1 MLQISCILTGYP
13 KVRYF
18 LIFCS
23 VITPELVSLTIRK
36 TGIDP
41 IVVFRIFDDYLFY
54 MTKVER
60 LFDVAYYARETYNLE
75 HYLSTKYNGK
85 WQAISNKNFIETAN
99 QISKYLLSEGIVPGD
114 KVALITTANRTEWNL
129 MDQAVLQIGAHTVP
143 IYPTVSEEEMEYI
156 FNHSEAKIAFVSDE
170 ELYRKTQKIKP
181 KLSFLGKVY
190 SFDKI
195 DGVVSI
201 EEAIKQGSRLTSDDE
216 VGKLRE
222 AVKPDDLASIIYTSG
237 TTGKPKG
244 VMLSHHNIIANFM
257 GCQDRVPLHYGK
269 DKALSFLPC
278 CHVYERMLLY
288 LYQYGGIS
296 IYFAES
302 IDKIAENINEVK
314 PNVMCVVPR
323 LLEKVYDKI
332 IEKGSKLSGIQKK
345 IFFWAVNI
353 GEQYPVVGSKNPF
366 YSLQLKLAQKLV
378 LRKWKEGLGGQLD
391 LIVSGSAPLQ
401 PRLARIFSASGM
413 LVMEGYGLTETSPV
427 IAVNSIV
434 ENRYK
439 IGTVG
444 MPLSNVEVKI
454 AEDGEILTKSPCV
467 MLGYYKDEQK
477 TAEVIKD
484 GYFHTEDIGEIDKDG
499 FLRITDRKKEMFKT
513 SGGKYVAPQ
522 VIENAL
528 KASRF
533 IEQVMVVG
541 EGEKMPAA
549 FIQPDFAFVKAWAKG
564 KGIDIGSTNEDLVRN
579 EAVTDRF
586 KQVIESI
593 NKQFGHWEQ
602 VKRFELTP
610 QVWSIEGGELTPTLK
625 LKRKQ
630 IREKYK
636 NLYAE
641 MYGHE

>member
-1 MLQISCILTGYP
+1 
-13 KVRYF
+13 
-18 LIFCS
+18 
-23 VITPELVSLTIRK
+23 
-36 TGIDP
+36 
-41 IVVFRIFDDYLFY
+41 

-60 LFDVAYYARETYNLE
+60 LFDVAYYAQETYNLE

-85 WQAISNKNFIETAN
+85 WQAISNKDFIETAN
-99 QISKYLLSEGIVPGD
+99 QISKYLLREGIVPGD
-114 KVALITTANRTEWNL
+114 KVALITTSNRTEWNL

-156 FNHSEAKIAFVSDE
+156 YNHSEAKIAFVSDE
-170 ELYRKTQKIKP
+170 DLYRKTQKIKAR
-181 KLSFLGKVY
+181 LSFLGKVY

-201 EEAIKQGSRLTSDDE
+201 EEAISEGKQLTNDE
-216 VGKLRE
+216 EVQKFRE
-222 AVKPDDLASIIYTSG
+222 SVKPADLASIIYTSG

-244 VMLSHHNIIANFM
+244 VMLSHRNIIENFM
-257 GCQDRVPLHYGK
+257 GCQDRVPLQYGK

-288 LYQYGGIS
+288 LYQFGGIS
-296 IYFAES
+296 IHFAES

-332 IEKGSKLSGIQKK
+332 IEKGSKLTGIQKK
-345 IFFWAVNI
+345 IFFWAVKI
-353 GEQYPVVGSKNPF
+353 GEQYSVTGSGNPL
-366 YSLQLKLAQKLV
+366 YNLQLKLAQKLV
-378 LRKWKEGLGGQLD
+378 LHKWKEGLGGQLD

-427 IAVNSIV
+427 ISVNSIV

-564 KGIDIGSTNEDLVRN
+564 KGIDIGSSNEDLVKN
-579 EAVTDRF
+579 QAVTDRF
-586 KQVIESI
+586 KQVIEDI

-636 NLYAE
+636 KLYAE